1 MLEQLAGVVSW
12 KIVAA
17 HLLSDTDGSKVAIIE
32 KSNHYNIEAC
42 RDQMIR
48 DYLRSGQVSW
58 EVVLEALTKA
68 KEMSTIGKIKRL
80 L

>member
-1 MLEQLAGVVSW
+1 MLEHLAGVVSW

-17 HLLSDTDGSKVAIIE
+17 HLLSDTDGSKVDIIE
-32 KSNHYNIEAC
+32 RSNQYNIEAC
-42 RDQMIR
+42 RNHMIR

-58 EVVLEALTKA
+58 KVVLEALTKA
-68 KEMSTIGKIKRL
+68 GEIRTVEKIKHL